1 MKRQAKISFDV
12 PDTVTRAELRAFI
25 VAALETWGGQR
36 HPDDHLFYSLGN
48 VKVTFAAKVLGQ
60 RGGKARARSLT
71 PERRQEIAKKGAAKR
86 WEK

>member
-48 VKVTFAAKVLGQ
+48 VKVTFAVALVG
-60 RGGKARARSLT
+60 AVAARSIT
-71 PERRQEIAKKGAAKR
+71 AAGAVLSAIPSPM
-86 WEK
+86 

>member
-1 MKRQAKISFDV
+1 
-12 PDTVTRAELRAFI
+12 
-25 VAALETWGGQR
+25 
-36 HPDDHLFYSLGN
+36 
-48 VKVTFAAKVLGQ
+48 VLGQ